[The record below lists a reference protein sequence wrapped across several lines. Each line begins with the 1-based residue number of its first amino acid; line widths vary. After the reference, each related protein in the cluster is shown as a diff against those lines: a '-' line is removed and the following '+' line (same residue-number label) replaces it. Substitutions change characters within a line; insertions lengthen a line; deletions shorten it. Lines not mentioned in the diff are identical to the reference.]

1 MKSPNI
7 TSGRAVKAS
16 AGWIHGVN
24 SVRNPWTLP
33 EDQVKWGQNVT
44 IRGGVAQTRPGFAMR
59 LSLPAGNFQGGI
71 MFNANKQAKASSTTT
86 NLDGVTISQRATIFT
101 VDGNQSQESEL
112 SYLVFAVSGKVYYSP
127 FPLTQPADWNDYLL
141 VGMQLDPTIDR
152 VNFVTATQSAQTST
166 NGDTMLT
173 PSHRIVVVQDGIRQP
188 CVWDGSDKIGVIAK
202 DMPIGYWMAY
212 SGNRLW
218 VANSNVISA
227 SDLGNPLG
235 WQERKS
241 GTGRGDFSLPRPVT
255 GMQDYVGQNNDSRL
269 YAFTDRAT
277 YSLASGILDRNA
289 WVTTANFQNVLYPT
303 IGCVAGKSICF
314 QAGMMWWY
322 SVGGLVSADVAASS
336 YLSSQV
342 LYKDV
347 EMAKA
352 KRLMSPNVGGIC
364 SVSFENYLL
373 VSVPYL
379 ETLNSSTMVLDYAAA
394 SEWNQ
399 NRSPAWAG
407 VWTGI
412 RPIEWTTGV
421 VKSQPKVF
429 AFSVDYGE
437 TNDGSYNHVWEAFV
451 PERYDT
457 YLNIDQNG
465 STTELVSRIYCQM
478 ETGLLGDAMDLKQL
492 VYGELDCSQI
502 AGTVDVKV
510 SYRGTKG
517 TYQSILNTRVLAA
530 TEKYQYATS
539 YAADDV
545 ESLGF
550 LQTQHRRLI
559 TESISPN
566 PENKSCESD
575 YLLNVDKAFSLLIE
589 WCGALGI
596 EAVRMYLDPWAD
608 KSTGRVTAPET
619 QYCALGEDGS
629 TKLVELSP
637 APQEEA
643 QNQLSVWLATKT
655 ASVSATPCYGQPTAV
670 ATATASARSY
680 VSQADADQ
688 AALENA
694 TNEATIAAQQ
704 YRLSNPCGPQP

>member
-1 MKSPNI
+1 
-7 TSGRAVKAS
+7 
-16 AGWIHGVN
+16 
-24 SVRNPWTLP
+24 
-33 EDQVKWGQNVT
+33 
-44 IRGGVAQTRPGFAMR
+44 MR

-71 MFNANKQAKASSTTT
+71 LFNSNKQAKASSTTT
-86 NLDGVTISQRATIFT
+86 NLNGVAISQRATIFT

-112 SYLVFAVSGKVYYSP
+112 SYLVFAVSGKVYYAP
-127 FPLTQPADWNDYLL
+127 FPLSQPADWNDFLL
-141 VGMQLDPTIDR
+141 IGMELDPDVDR

-173 PSHRIVVVQDGIRQP
+173 PSHRIVIIQDGIRQP
-188 CVWDGSDKIGVIAK
+188 VYWDGSDKVGGVAE

-235 WQERKS
+235 WKERQS
-241 GTGRGDFSLPRPVT
+241 GTGRGDFSVPRPVT
-255 GMQDYVGQNNDSRL
+255 AMQDYVGQNNDSRL
-269 YAFTDRAT
+269 YVFTDRAT

-347 EMAKA
+347 EMAKT
-352 KRLMSPNVGGIC
+352 KRLMSPDVSGIC

-379 ETLNSSTMVLDYAAA
+379 ETLNSATMVLDYAAA

-412 RPIEWTTGV
+412 RPVEWATGV
-421 VKSQPKVF
+421 VNSQSKVF

-437 TNDGSYNHVWEAFV
+437 TNDGSYNHLWEAFV
-451 PERYDT
+451 PQRYDT
-457 YLNIDQNG
+457 YLNIDENG
-465 STTELVSRIYCQM
+465 STTELVTRIYCQM
-478 ETGLLGDAMDLKQL
+478 ETGLLGDAMDLKQM
-492 VYGELDCSQI
+492 VYAELDASQI
-502 AGTVDVKV
+502 AGTVDCKV

-517 TYQSILNTRVLAA
+517 TYQSILNTRILAA
-530 TEKYQYATS
+530 TEDYQFKTS
-539 YAADDV
+539 NSAKSID
-545 ESLGF
+545 ELGF
-550 LQTQHRRLI
+550 LQTQHRRLL
-559 TESISPN
+559 TESVNPSSESIS
-566 PENKSCESD
+566 CESP

-589 WCGALGI
+589 WCGSMGIDAL
-596 EAVRMYLDPWAD
+596 RLYLDPWAD
-608 KSTGRVTAPET
+608 KSAGSVTAPET
-619 QYCALGEDGS
+619 KYCALGEDGNS
-629 TKLVELSP
+629 KLVDLP
-637 APQEEA
+637 QAPQEEPG
-643 QNQLSVWLATKT
+643 NQLSVWLSTKT
-655 ASVSATPCYGQPTAV
+655 ASVAATPCSGQPSAV
-670 ATATASARSY
+670 ATATATARSY
-680 VSQADADQ
+680 TSQADAD
-688 AALENA
+688 ATAMLNA

-704 YRLSNPCGPQP
+704 YRLSHPCGPTT